1 MKKKPVVLYDQF
13 INTHLGTWVN
23 GQLVYDNFPTPR
35 KTKSTF
41 SFFSKTFRSFGKRP
55 CRNQKFKLTINKKV
69 HDICTDEFGYYSLFL
84 EQQFPEKESICYEKN
99 EQVIFRH
106 TPIKSFDYRG
116 KKGLLISD
124 VDDTILLSYSTKIR
138 KRIKTLFFTNP
149 EKRKMIEGSKTFL
162 NKIEDKGYGII
173 YLSNSESN
181 LQPTL
186 QRFIDTNDFPDAPLL
201 LSRFLYWKDL
211 FDKEIHF
218 YKKTHKIE
226 SLLSICEFFENI
238 PLILLGDSGQK
249 DLTTYYEIATQ
260 YPERIERII
269 IHEIPWKPNT
279 MLINTYKSKLN
290 ELNVNFELFGTNYS
304 EISPFESTK

>member
-13 INTHLGTWVN
+13 IYTHLGTWVN
-23 GQLVYDNFPTPR
+23 GQLVYDNFPKPR
-35 KTKSTF
+35 KTNSTF

-55 CRNQKFKLTINKKV
+55 CRNQKFILQIDNKR
-69 HDICTDEFGYYSLFL
+69 HEICTDEFGFYSLFL
-84 EQQFPEKESICYEKN
+84 EQQYPEKETISYEKN
-99 EQVIFRH
+99 EEMLFRH
-106 TPIKSFDYRG
+106 APLKSFDYRN

-162 NKIEDKGYGII
+162 NKIEKRDYGII

-186 QRFIDTNDFPDAPLL
+186 QRFIQTNEFPDAPLL
-201 LSRFLYWKDL
+201 LSRFLYWKDI

-226 SLLSICEFFENI
+226 SLLSICEYFEKI
-238 PLILLGDSGQK
+238 PIILLGDSGQK
-249 DLTTYYEIATQ
+249 DLTTYYEIASQ
-260 YPERIERII
+260 YPERIERVI
-269 IHEIPWKPNT
+269 IHEIAWKPNT
-279 MLINTYKSKLN
+279 ALIDKYRSKLN
-290 ELNVNFELFGTNYS
+290 DLNVDFELFDTNYS
-304 EISPFESTK
+304 EITPFESTE